1 MLFLPQKMP
10 CRRMVASATLALLAL
25 GAAGCGR
32 GASEF
37 KAGKRAELI
46 QDYDTALVHYERAL
60 QADPKNIEYRLK
72 ATRMRF
78 EAGQYHVRLG
88 HQARERGDL
97 RLALA
102 EYQKAL
108 AIDPSSAIA
117 RQEVARTLELLAE
130 KETAVPAQP
139 VGPSVPPKTE
149 WLDRPPQLKPISR
162 EPINIKLTQDAR
174 QVYEAIGKLAGITVI
189 FDSEYRPQ
197 RIATE
202 LTNVTLEQALDVVA
216 LQSKTFWKPVAPN
229 IIFVAPD
236 TPQKRKDYEEYVV
249 RTFYLSN
256 TVTPQDLTEIA
267 TMLRQVLEM
276 RRIQQVN
283 ALNALVVRETPDK
296 MAVVEKILAD
306 VDKAKP
312 EVVVQVAVLQA
323 RRDRARDLGILP
335 GSSTVLSPTPRPDI
349 ANQQGQVRLDELRRL
364 SSADYSL
371 TLPGA
376 VATALITDS
385 TTKVLQNPEIRIVD
399 GQSAKLN
406 IGDRVPIATGSFQA
420 GVGVGGAQ
428 GSIVSPLVNTQFQ
441 YQDVGVNID
450 IVPRVH
456 ENREVSLKVTIEVSS
471 VTGQVNIGGINQPV
485 ISQRKITQDIRLR
498 EGEVSILGGLI
509 DRTESRSLSGWPGL
523 SRIPFLRYFFSDE
536 KVETA
541 ESEVLIV
548 MTPHIVRA
556 PEITAEN
563 LRSLATGTDQ
573 VFKVLP
579 ADAYSGPAQTP
590 APSATAPSA
599 PAPPVP
605 AEAAMGAAVAPAVAA
620 ARLRFEPATLALQPG
635 QTGIVGIV
643 VENVRDLFSIPM
655 LLQYDP
661 KVIAIEEVRHGGFL
675 SGGTQEIAI
684 VQRVDAERGQA
695 IISATRQPNT
705 SGVSGSGTLV
715 GIVVRGVAAGSSA
728 IRIVQVNARN
738 SQGVTLPLVTG
749 EASVQVQ

>member
-1 MLFLPQKMP
+1 MSFPPKK
-10 CRRMVASATLALLAL
+10 ATRSGGFAATTWVLLAL
-25 GAAGCGR
+25 VVTGCGR
-32 GASEF
+32 GSRDF

-97 RLALA
+97 RLALT

-130 KETAVPAQP
+130 REAAPGAQP
-139 VGPSVPPKTE
+139 PALPKTE
-149 WLDRPPQLKPISR
+149 LLDKPPQLKPLSR

-174 QVYEAIGKLAGITVI
+174 QVYEAIGKLAGVTVI

-236 TPQKRKDYEEYVV
+236 TPPKRKDYEEYVV
-249 RTFYLSN
+249 RTFYLAN

-364 SSADYSL
+364 STADYSL

-406 IGDRVPIATGSFQA
+406 IGDRVPVATGSFQA
-420 GVGVGGAQ
+420 GVGVGGTQ

-441 YQDVGVNID
+441 FQDVGVNID
-450 IVPRVH
+450 LTPRVH
-456 ENREVSLKVTIEVSS
+456 ENRDVSLKVTIEVSA

-548 MTPHIVRA
+548 LTPHIVRA

-579 ADAYSGPAQTP
+579 ADTYSGPTQTP
-590 APSATAPSA
+590 APPGAV
-599 PAPPVP
+599 PPTVP
-605 AEAAMGAAVAPAVAA
+605 AEAPAGAAVAPTVAA
-620 ARLRFEPATLALQPG
+620 ARLRFEPTTVTLQPG
-635 QTGIVGIV
+635 QTSIVGIV
-643 VENVRDLFSIPM
+643 IENVRDLFSIPM

-738 SQGVTLPLVTG
+738 SQGITLPLVTG